1 MPEVKK
7 DEQIKSKCPGCSKF
21 DEVRIVPTEPGYD
34 RRLVHYVCDRCL
46 IGWYLVPGA
55 WASTTFRYNRPEIR
69 QAALDAAKA
78 AYVAA
83 GRPVK
88 DKRKRR

>member
-1 MPEVKK
+1 MPEAKEK
-7 DEQIKSKCPGCSKF
+7 EQVKSKCPVCTKF

-34 RRLVHYVCDRCL
+34 KRLIHYVCDRCL
-46 IGWYLVPGA
+46 IGWYLMPGA
-55 WASTTFRYNRPEIR
+55 RASTTFRYTRPEIR
-69 QAALDAAKA
+69 QAAVDAAKR

-88 DKRKRR
+88 KKGRR